1 MIRTR
6 ICLFV
11 LLLTPLAV
19 YWQAIFHEYGMHA
32 DYAHLR
38 EAKEEMSQLVRFT
51 ASEGRPLYG
60 ALLETTFGEVA
71 EVTRLP
77 LLRFT
82 TVALLTLLGLALW
95 RQLYQS
101 GWSEIEAAVIGLGV
115 VLLPAAQ
122 IVAGWASCWPHVL
135 ALLLSV
141 AGFSAIETELERGG
155 MKRIVALLGGCLI
168 YCLAGLIYQSNAFF
182 AIVPI
187 AAVLLVRTGREP
199 LTDMRWSL
207 IHLAAMLVGITISYL
222 LVQMMFS
229 NGVFHES
236 VRMKLET
243 NPVTK
248 VGWFFWQPLPNAL
261 ALYALRD
268 TFNVGAWLFWPA
280 AAAVLAAIGYAYRTV
295 GCTDATAKKKWL
307 VCGLAMPLLAHAVS
321 LAAAERSTG
330 YRTLFALS
338 GLVLVLLVYAF
349 RSLRVADRLKLPVYY
364 AVLGLLVVI
373 AALTARNNTLG
384 LIAEPQGY
392 EWEMVHNAV
401 MRTNFKTETK
411 VYLIMPQ
418 TGDRTTA
425 RMFADEFG
433 SLSAGSDV
441 VAKEIFKA
449 AIRDRFGSKMP
460 KGTAYTL
467 AVGTAEPA
475 GKTYDLVID
484 LRKLKALRM
493 Q

>member
-1 MIRTR
+1 
-6 ICLFV
+6 
-11 LLLTPLAV
+11 
-19 YWQAIFHEYGMHA
+19 
-32 DYAHLR
+32 
-38 EAKEEMSQLVRFT
+38 
-51 ASEGRPLYG
+51 
-60 ALLETTFGEVA
+60 
-71 EVTRLP
+71 
-77 LLRFT
+77 
-82 TVALLTLLGLALW
+82 
-95 RQLYQS
+95 
-101 GWSEIEAAVIGLGV
+101 
-115 VLLPAAQ
+115 
-122 IVAGWASCWPHVL
+122 
-135 ALLLSV
+135 
-141 AGFSAIETELERGG
+141 
-155 MKRIVALLGGCLI
+155 
-168 YCLAGLIYQSNAFF
+168 
-182 AIVPI
+182 
-187 AAVLLVRTGREP
+187 
-199 LTDMRWSL
+199 
-207 IHLAAMLVGITISYL
+207 
-222 LVQMMFS
+222 
-229 NGVFHES
+229 
-236 VRMKLET
+236 
-243 NPVTK
+243 
-248 VGWFFWQPLPNAL
+248 
-261 ALYALRD
+261 
-268 TFNVGAWLFWPA
+268 
-280 AAAVLAAIGYAYRTV
+280 
-295 GCTDATAKKKWL
+295 
-307 VCGLAMPLLAHAVS
+307 
-321 LAAAERSTG
+321 
-330 YRTLFALS
+330 
-338 GLVLVLLVYAF
+338 
-349 RSLRVADRLKLPVYY
+349 VADRLKLPVYY